1 VQVKEQERRSSE
13 AIVLRYLRSIIAA
26 TRKESCVAGEKF
38 VAPVDAA
45 HPSGNIRGDGGGVP
59 QTSHP
64 GDARAPEGGEPS
76 PQHGTEVVKRVYHVT
91 VLLNQGEVLAHPG
104 DGYEPLSGHV
114 KAIEFSLDADSS
126 MAACEIAYAV
136 ANSYP
141 MDLHCESKYLD
152 VVRTYREVGHFR
164 SATVGDIFEVDQERF
179 VCARFGF
186 SKLPE

>member
-1 VQVKEQERRSSE
+1 M
-13 AIVLRYLRSIIAA
+13 LRYLRTIIAA

-38 VAPVDAA
+38 VAPLDVAHLGANIHGDVGGLPLTSDPVDAR
-45 HPSGNIRGDGGGVP
+45 P
-59 QTSHP
+59 
-64 GDARAPEGGEPS
+64 PEGSEPS
-76 PQHGTEVVKRVYHVT
+76 PQHGTELVERTYHVT

-114 KAIEFSLDADSS
+114 KAIEFNIDAVSS

-136 ANSYP
+136 ANSHP
-141 MDLHCESKYLD
+141 MDVHCESKYLD
-152 VVRTYREVGHFR
+152 IVRTYREVGHFR

>member
-1 VQVKEQERRSSE
+1 M
-13 AIVLRYLRSIIAA
+13 LRYLRSIIAA

-164 SATVGDIFEVDQERF
+164 SATVGDIFEVDEERF

-186 SKLPE
+186 SKLPA